1 MSETKEVDSGEIL
14 KTLVKQGAFKAARE
28 YVVFLE
34 NEADA
39 RLTRIPPQSDA
50 PVEAG
55 AGT

>member
-1 MSETKEVDSGEIL
+1 MSEEKVVDSGEIL

-39 RLTRIPPQSDA
+39 RLTRIPPQSDT
-50 PVEAG
+50 PVEAED
-55 AGT
+55 GT